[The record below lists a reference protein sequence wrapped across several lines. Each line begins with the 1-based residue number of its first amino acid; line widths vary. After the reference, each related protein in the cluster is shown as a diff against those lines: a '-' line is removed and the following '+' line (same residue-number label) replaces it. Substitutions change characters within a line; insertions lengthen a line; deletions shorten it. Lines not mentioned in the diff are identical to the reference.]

1 MRFREQLNSN
11 QLLEYFRLNFK
22 IDKFTK
28 LLLPVNFSLHRH
40 DPRHVQTSGSIN
52 TNAVTKHVVE
62 RTKASFAIKIRRI
75 TVNNFSNFYLSK
87 LITKRS
93 SPSNLKRPFKEDLE
107 KESFNLK
114 KQISIVTDSLLLDNK
129 SRII

>member
-1 MRFREQLNSN
+1 M
-11 QLLEYFRLNFK
+11 
-22 IDKFTK
+22 
-28 LLLPVNFSLHRH
+28 
-40 DPRHVQTSGSIN
+40 
-52 TNAVTKHVVE
+52 E
-62 RTKASFAIKIRRI
+62 RMKASFAIKIRRI

-93 SPSNLKRPFKEDLE
+93 SPRNLKRPFKEDLE

>member
-1 MRFREQLNSN
+1 M
-11 QLLEYFRLNFK
+11 
-22 IDKFTK
+22 
-28 LLLPVNFSLHRH
+28 
-40 DPRHVQTSGSIN
+40 
-52 TNAVTKHVVE
+52 E
-62 RTKASFAIKIRRI
+62 RMKASLAIKIRRI

-114 KQISIVTDSLLLDNK
+114 KTNFDSDRQPFARQQKQNNITKFAAELTKNVDLYHEIYDLGK
-129 SRII
+129 K

>member
-1 MRFREQLNSN
+1 M
-11 QLLEYFRLNFK
+11 
-22 IDKFTK
+22 
-28 LLLPVNFSLHRH
+28 
-40 DPRHVQTSGSIN
+40 
-52 TNAVTKHVVE
+52 E
-62 RTKASFAIKIRRI
+62 RMKASLAIKIRRI

-93 SPSNLKRPFKEDLE
+93 SPSNLKRQFKEDLE